1 MEEHYNFEDALLVGL
16 MMITLLKHADR
27 IKIACLAQLVNVL
40 APIMTDAKGGVYK
53 QTIYY
58 PFLHASKYG
67 RGVVLQTLCDTPSH
81 ETRGHGLI
89 KDIVSVAVYQEE
101 KEELTVFAVNRNLEE
116 QHVLEVD
123 VRSFE
128 GYEVL
133 EKIEMVSEDLKAENT
148 LTQESV
154 KPSVSREIQLSDGKV
169 ETVLKKASWNVIR
182 MGKVKR

>member
-1 MEEHYNFEDALLVGL
+1 

-40 APIMTDAKGGVYK
+40 APIMTDAGGGVYK

-81 ETRGHGLI
+81 ETSGHGSI

-148 LTQESV
+148 LTQENV
-154 KPSVSREIQLSDGKV
+154 KPSVSQEIQMSDGKV

-182 MGKVKR
+182 MGKIKK